1 MILLCNSEKMTVRAF
16 DFIRFSSDKEEPEFS
31 DEAKDIIFPDFDEET
46 EQIEDK
52 QEEEAEPVISKEQA
66 LQEALEE
73 ERRRKAEIQ
82 RESERIISA
91 AKAQADE
98 VLKNAE
104 QEAVQIREKA
114 HSEGLNEGYN
124 EGYKEAY
131 ETNKAKLEEETIKF
145 ILELR
150 DLINEYGQTKDRLI
164 SQNIDELKDVT
175 LSIAE
180 KVIQVSLKTSGEI
193 IKKMIISATEKMK
206 YKEWARI
213 YISRCDSSLLIEGNV
228 DLLKSIA
235 HVSEHIKV
243 IAMED
248 AAPGTCIIELPDQ
261 VIDASASTQI
271 ENLKGVLKGVDIG
284 GGSDIV

>member
-1 MILLCNSEKMTVRAF
+1 MILLCDSEKITVRAF
-16 DFIRFSSDKEEPEFS
+16 DFISFSTDTEEPEFS
-31 DEAKDIIFPDFDEET
+31 DEAKDIVFPDFDEET
-46 EQIEDK
+46 ELAENK
-52 QEEEAEPVISKEQA
+52 QEEKEEPVISKEQA

-82 RESERIISA
+82 EEAERIISA

-98 VLKNAE
+98 ILKNAE
-104 QEAVQIREKA
+104 QEALDIKEKA
-114 HSEGLNEGYN
+114 YADGLN

-131 ETNKAKLEEETIKF
+131 ETNKTKLEEETIKI
-145 ILELR
+145 ILELK

-180 KVIQVSLKTSGEI
+180 KVVQVSLKTSGEI
-193 IKKMIISATEKMK
+193 IKKMIISATEKMRL
-206 YKEWARI
+206 KEWARI
-213 YISRCDSSLLIEGNV
+213 YISKCDSSLLIEGNT

-235 HVSEHIKV
+235 HVSEHIKI

-271 ENLKGVLKGVDIG
+271 ENIKGVIKGVDIS